1 MTISHYENFPV
12 ASWLMPAHIRPA
24 VQTVYAFARS
34 ADDFAD
40 EGDLSDAQRLD
51 LLNQY
56 ESELD
61 TIQEEGETASPL
73 FRDLGRVVRQY
84 GIPLQLFRDLLSA
97 FKQDVVTKRY
107 ANFETLV
114 DYCRRSANPV
124 GRIMLRL
131 FAQDSPSQLSRSD
144 LICTSLQL
152 INFWQD
158 VAIDLKKSRIYLPQ
172 SDMLQF
178 GVSESNMHDWGNHKA
193 WRDLMQFEVSRARDM
208 MQQGSSLALELPGRF
223 GYELRMIV
231 QGGLL
236 ILDKLEQVEFDVFNK
251 RPTIKK
257 IDAARMMWRSLT
269 M

>member
-12 ASWLMPAHIRPA
+12 ASWLLPAKIRPA
-24 VQTVYAFARS
+24 VRTVYAFARS

-40 EGDLSDAQRLD
+40 EGELSNEQRLE

-61 TIQEEGETASPL
+61 NIELGNPSASAL
-73 FRDLGRVVRQY
+73 FMDLSKVIFEYQ
-84 GIPLQLFRDLLSA
+84 IPIQLFRDLLSA

-107 ANFETLV
+107 ASFESLQ

-124 GRIMLRL
+124 GRIMLHL
-131 FAQDSPSQLSRSD
+131 FKQNTPSQEMRSD

-158 VAIDLKKSRIYLPQ
+158 VAIDLNKSRIYLPLA
-172 SDMLQF
+172 DLQEF
-178 GVSESNMHDWGNHKA
+178 GIDESLKMRSGDA
-193 WRDLMQFEVSRARDM
+193 WRKLMQFEVNRARDM
-208 MQQGSSLALELPGRF
+208 MLQGSSLALELPGRF

-236 ILDKLEQVEFDVFNK
+236 ILDKLEQVDFDVFDQ

-257 IDAARMMWRSLT
+257 TDAVKLAWRSLV

>member
-12 ASWLMPAHIRPA
+12 ASWLMPAHVRPA
-24 VQTVYAFARS
+24 VRTVYAFARS

-40 EGDLSDAQRLD
+40 EGNISDEQRLE

-56 ESELD
+56 EYELD
-61 TIQEEGETASPL
+61 AIQEQRPITSPL
-73 FRDLGRVVRQY
+73 FQDLAKVVEQY
-84 GIPLQLFRDLLSA
+84 EIPLQLFRDLLSA

-107 ANFETLV
+107 TDFETLL

-131 FAQDSPSQLSRSD
+131 FSQDSASQLVRSD

-158 VAIDLKKSRIYLPQ
+158 VAIDLDKSRIYLPQ
-172 SDMLQF
+172 EDMRKFDIDEKKLDL
-178 GVSESNMHDWGNHKA
+178 NYNRDA
-193 WRDLMQFEVSRARDM
+193 WRALMQFEVDRARQM
-208 MQQGSSLALELPGRF
+208 MINGSSLALELPGRF
-223 GYELRMIV
+223 GFELRMIV

-236 ILDKLEQVEFDVFNK
+236 ILDKLEKIDFDVFNK

-257 IDAARMMWRSLT
+257 IDAARLMWRSLK